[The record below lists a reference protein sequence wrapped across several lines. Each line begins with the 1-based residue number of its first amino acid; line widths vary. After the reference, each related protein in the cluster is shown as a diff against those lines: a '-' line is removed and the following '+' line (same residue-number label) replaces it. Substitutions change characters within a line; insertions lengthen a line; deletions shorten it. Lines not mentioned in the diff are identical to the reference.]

1 MSWVAECGATL
12 GLVVKPVSL
21 FFFKCCFPTRSALCG
36 WGEVELHLDSGITE
50 EAGVKANAGFEVKC
64 QRDCD

>member
-1 MSWVAECGATL
+1 MWCNTGSCGEAC
-12 GLVVKPVSL
+12 VP
-21 FFFKCCFPTRSALCG
+21 FFKCCFPTRSALCG
-36 WGEVELHLDSGITE
+36 WGEVGLHLDSGITE

>member
-1 MSWVAECGATL
+1 MWCNTGSCGEACVPFL
-12 GLVVKPVSL
+12 NVVFPLEVL
-21 FFFKCCFPTRSALCG
+21 FVVG
-36 WGEVELHLDSGITE
+36 GEVGLHLDSGITE

>member
-1 MSWVAECGATL
+1 M
-12 GLVVKPVSL
+12 VKPVSL
-21 FFFKCCFPTRSALCG
+21 FFKCCFPTRSALCG
-36 WGEVELHLDSGITE
+36 WGEVGLHLDSGITE

>member
-1 MSWVAECGATL
+1 MWCNTGSCGETC
-12 GLVVKPVSL
+12 VPF